1 MCHNGFTSI
10 TYEIRSFIVNLA
22 NEKVFVI
29 LLCIELNVSNF
40 IFGPKLLQLFR
51 QSQACL
57 QSLQKSCH

>member
-10 TYEIRSFIVNLA
+10 IYENHSFIVNLA

-29 LLCIELNVSNF
+29 SLCIELNVSNF

-57 QSLQKSCH
+57 QSL